1 MVTSINK
8 DIVAHT
14 ATVHGGFD
22 VAIETNTSASLV
34 LTKAGIVE
42 YYCRFHPNMK
52 GRITITPP
60 NGVREY
66 FYSCPFSR
74 SEECRLVPQ
83 LRSVSVRSAC
93 PVVGVHRTSAARARN
108 VEIDPYR

>member
-22 VAIETNTSASLV
+22 VAIETHTSASLV

-60 NGVREY
+60 YGVREY
-66 FYSCPFSR
+66 FYSYPFSR
-74 SEECRLVPQ
+74 SEECRLVAQ
-83 LRSVSVRSAC
+83 LRSVSVRWAC
-93 PVVGVHRTSAARARN
+93 PVVGVHRTSAARIAQPE
-108 VEIDPYR
+108 VWKF